1 MRKNGVNRELREI
14 SGGVCAPSGFSANG
28 IACGI
33 KEAGEDLALIV
44 ADRRCPTACVYSLDS
59 AQSGTA
65 AVSKKHLKYGV
76 ARAVI
81 ANSGKANLLHPDGER
96 LAETVCRT
104 LAKHYN
110 LDANEAVIASTGK
123 VGATLTLKPFEEGM
137 SALCKGLT
145 ADEEGSLRAA
155 RAIMTT
161 DKAPKQVSYEFDL
174 GDFPCKIGAIFKG
187 SARVCPNMA
196 TMLVF
201 LTTDISISSEM
212 LQKALSTAVKD
223 TFNLLW
229 LDGISSPNDTVCIM
243 ANGRAGNYKIS
254 CADSEYDKFLYA
266 LREVLTKICIKIL
279 QESEGI
285 LFIAKAIGAKSKQT
299 AREIAKKLVGAQAL
313 KDKFKQGVFD
323 CESVLYTAASVA
335 GDMNGAKCRVWA
347 ECDYKKIIVFDE
359 GRALQVNPE
368 HFSRLLDTE
377 TLTVGVDLGEGN
389 YTAQAFG
396 VILK

>member
-14 SGGVCAPSGFSANG
+14 SGGVCAPAGFSANG

-33 KEAGEDLALIV
+33 KESGEDLALIV
-44 ADRRCPTACVYSLDS
+44 ADRRCPTACVFSVDS

-65 AVSKKHLKYGV
+65 TVSKKHLKYGV

-81 ANSGKANLLHPDGER
+81 ANSGAANLFLANGER

-104 LAKHYN
+104 LAKHSN

-123 VGATLTLKPFEEGM
+123 VDGTLSLAPFERGIP
-137 SALCKGLT
+137 ALYKGLT
-145 ADEEGSLRAA
+145 ADEAGSLRAA

-161 DKAPKQVSYEFDL
+161 DRSPKQVSYEFDL
-174 GDFPCKIGAIFKG
+174 GDFPCKIGGVFKG

-196 TMLVF
+196 TTFAF
-201 LTTDISISSEM
+201 LTTDISISAQM

-229 LDGISSPNDTVCIM
+229 LDGVSSPNDTVCIM

-254 CADSEYDKFLYA
+254 YADSEYDKFVYA
-266 LREVLTKICIKIL
+266 LREVLSQICKKIL
-279 QESEGI
+279 QDSGDI
-285 LFIAKAIGAKSKQT
+285 LFYGKVTGAKSKQA
-299 AREIAKKLVGAQAL
+299 AREIAKKLVGSHAVKERLQR
-313 KDKFKQGVFD
+313 GVLD
-323 CESVLYTAASVA
+323 GESVLYTAASVVK
-335 GDMNGAKCRVWA
+335 DLDGAKCRVWA
-347 ECDYKKIIVFDE
+347 ESNGKKLIVFDE
-359 GRALQVNPE
+359 GRALKVKSE
-368 HFSRLLDTE
+368 HFVRLLE
-377 TLTVGVDLGEGN
+377 AEEVIVGIHLGEGN

-396 VILK
+396 VMER

>member
-1 MRKNGVNRELREI
+1 
-14 SGGVCAPSGFSANG
+14 
-28 IACGI
+28 
-33 KEAGEDLALIV
+33 
-44 ADRRCPTACVYSLDS
+44 
-59 AQSGTA
+59 
-65 AVSKKHLKYGV
+65 
-76 ARAVI
+76 
-81 ANSGKANLLHPDGER
+81 
-96 LAETVCRT
+96 
-104 LAKHYN
+104 
-110 LDANEAVIASTGK
+110 
-123 VGATLTLKPFEEGM
+123 
-137 SALCKGLT
+137 
-145 ADEEGSLRAA
+145 
-155 RAIMTT
+155 
-161 DKAPKQVSYEFDL
+161 
-174 GDFPCKIGAIFKG
+174 
-187 SARVCPNMA
+187 MA

-229 LDGISSPNDTVCIM
+229 LDGISSPNDTVSIM
-243 ANGRAGNYKIS
+243 ASCRAGNYKIS

-313 KDKFKQGVFD
+313 KDKFKQSVFD
-323 CESVLYTAASVA
+323 CESVLYAAASVA

-368 HFSRLLDTE
+368 HFSRFLDTE